1 MLIKTMKYL
10 LLLLSFM
17 LIILISCDTT
27 SPEELDK
34 NEIIDI
40 LDSIQSNF
48 NFDDLDGIMQYY
60 HPLFSHNGNDFEWEK
75 DTIWF
80 VRLNDFDNLLFEDIE
95 IILNGNSARAYFL
108 MHLDETI
115 TDEPSDENGDISYF
129 YRELGNWKLCGENFV
144 VLP

>member
-1 MLIKTMKYL
+1 MLINTMKYL
-10 LLLLSFM
+10 FPLFV
-17 LIILISCDTT
+17 LIFLFSISCDTT

-60 HPLFSHNGNDFEWEK
+60 HLDFSHNGDDYEWERN
-75 DTIWF
+75 TIWF
-80 VRLNDFDNLLFEDIE
+80 TRLNDYQNLNFENIE
-95 IILNGNSARAYFL
+95 ITLNGNYATASFI
-108 MHLDETI
+108 MHLDETS

-129 YRELGNWKLCGENFV
+129 YRDLDGWKLCGNFFIV
-144 VLP
+144 FP